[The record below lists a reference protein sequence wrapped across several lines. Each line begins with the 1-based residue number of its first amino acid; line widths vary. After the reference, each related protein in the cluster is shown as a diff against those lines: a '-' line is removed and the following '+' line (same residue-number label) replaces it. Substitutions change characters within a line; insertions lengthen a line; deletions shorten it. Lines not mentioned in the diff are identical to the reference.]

1 MLYEYKCDKCDKE
14 FEVEQKISD
23 PVLTNCPTC
32 GGSIKKLISRSSF
45 VLAGTGWYRD
55 GYSGG
60 KK

>member
-32 GGSIKKLISRSSF
+32 DGSVKKLISRSSF

-55 GYSGG
+55 GYSG

>member
-14 FEVEQKISD
+14 FEVEQKITD

-32 GGSIKKLISRSSF
+32 GNDVKKLISRSSF
-45 VLAGTGWYRD
+45 VLAGSGWYRD
-55 GYSGG
+55 GYSG